1 MARKDVGF
9 PTISDTP
16 ARVAEIN
23 KLRDLSMPELLH
35 EYHRVFG
42 KKPRVKHRAYL
53 WKRIAWKLEEIRTGG
68 LSMVAKARLEE
79 LISQLGID
87 FSKPTEG
94 NEASRTKALDLTP
107 GTSLTREYKGNL
119 IAVRV
124 LTKGFEFKGETFRSL
139 SAVAKAATGQH
150 CNGRAFF
157 GLKAGKAKQ

>member
-23 KLRDLSMPELLH
+23 KLRDLSMPDLLD
-35 EYHRVFG
+35 EYQRVFG

-79 LISQLGID
+79 LIGQLGID
-87 FSKPTEG
+87 FSQPITGSESKKP
-94 NEASRTKALDLTP
+94 KAPEITP
-107 GTSLTREYKGNL
+107 GISLTREYKGKL

-139 SAVAKAATGQH
+139 SGVAKAATGQH

-157 GLKAGKAKQ
+157 GLKTGRTK